1 MKNRVNNAKS
11 IIIRWMI
18 VLLLLLSIFVVLLMK
33 ARPIVISYAQSQAKS
48 QMIYAFDEAVKT
60 AMLSLDYAYNDLA
73 VVTRKDDNMV
83 SSIEIDYKRLNV
95 LRSEISQKISE
106 ALNKRTDNILN
117 IPIGTLL
124 GNEYTTGYGPKIKF
138 KMKFSQIPVL
148 DFKSNFTSAGIN
160 SILHQIIIKAD
171 LTGSIIM
178 LGADKSFS
186 VSLTTIAAQTVISGA
201 VPDSF
206 TNVNE
211 TPDSNVADDIFNFS
225 Q

>member
-73 VVTRKDDNMV
+73 VVTRKDDNTV
-83 SSIEIDYKRLNV
+83 SSIEIDYKRLSV

-106 ALNKRTDNILN
+106 ILNKRTDNILN

-138 KMKFSQIPVL
+138 KMKFSQIPIL

-160 SILHQIIIKAD
+160 SIFHQIIIKAD

-186 VSLTTIAAQTVISGA
+186 VSLTAIAAQTVISGA

-206 TNVNE
+206 TNVKE